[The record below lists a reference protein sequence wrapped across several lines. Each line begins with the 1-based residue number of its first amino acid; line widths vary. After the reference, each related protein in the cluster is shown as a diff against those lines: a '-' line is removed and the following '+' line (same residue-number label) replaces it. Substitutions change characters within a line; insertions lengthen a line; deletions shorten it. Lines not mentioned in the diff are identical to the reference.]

1 VNGLGMKRLRDRQGG
16 QGLAEFALTATV
28 FMFLLIGA
36 LDIGRGVYIFNGVAE
51 AAREIARTTSIFPG
65 GATLGSSSETADAVA
80 LQRGL
85 VPGLGTPTFAC
96 TDIAGAS
103 QTGMCS
109 GGKWVEVTISA
120 PYQPATPLFV
130 IFGSMTFTSSSSAEV
145 Q

>member
-1 VNGLGMKRLRDRQGG
+1 MRRRDRQAG

-36 LDIGRGVYIFNGVAE
+36 LDLGRGVYTFNGVAE

-65 GATLGSSSETADAVA
+65 GVSLGSSSETAETVA
-80 LQRGL
+80 IQRGL

-96 TDIAGAS
+96 IDIAGAA
-103 QTGMCS
+103 QTGTCS

-120 PYQPATPLFV
+120 PYQPATPLLA